1 MLFLILSLRGR
12 GVPQP
17 MGVLG
22 SGSARLHIQGPEGEV
37 SALCGRVNLFHS
49 EQAHVFTRNRLLV
62 QHHEH
67 PTARK
72 LLRWCKPMAPRGH
85 ARLVLTPL
93 QDADLMLHASLGG
106 VALLA
111 EDGL

>member
-1 MLFLILSLRGR
+1 
-12 GVPQP
+12 

-22 SGSARLHIQGPEGEV
+22 SCSARLHIQGPEGEV
-37 SALCGRVNLFHS
+37 SALCGRINLFHS
-49 EQAHVFTRNRLLV
+49 EQAHVFTRNSLFV

-67 PTARK
+67 PTARE
-72 LLRWCKPMAPRGH
+72 LLRRGKPMASRGH
-85 ARLVLTPL
+85 AGLVLAPL

-106 VALLA
+106 VTILA